1 MKIKLLLFA
10 LLIQGSVLWAQLPR
24 FNHGLTEWTE
34 GWQTYPGYA
43 KDVDVAP
50 DGTFWIAGQGAGGV
64 ELHYWNSETNSWS
77 YTNGHAHKIAAGS
90 MDSWCINLSANY
102 IYRYNPDAN
111 GWELKPGRAVEI
123 AIGADGSVWCIGIGG
138 GGLFKFDYE
147 ADNWIYAGVS
157 GLKKVA
163 VDPNGDP
170 WVIRNDGS
178 VARWSTAAWAW
189 ENLPGC
195 LTEIAIGF
203 DGAVWALGCD
213 WGNGG
218 YSIWRWHGSDWSNVD
233 GRLTSI
239 AVLPNGGAAGSN
251 SYGSIFYRNC
261 NTIVGD
267 YVIQS
272 VHNNLIIDESAP
284 AGRVHLW
291 GYHGGANQIWRIR
304 KLGDDGSFSL
314 QSRHDGRFIDQE
326 GWSLD
331 NGGRYLAWD
340 WHGGA
345 NQRFYLDPFDG
356 DYNTNE
362 YVISNQYS
370 GLMMDV
376 AGYSYNYG
384 DYLHQWDYHGDANQ
398 RWRMYKVGL
407 SYAKADPEL
416 ALKDAEAKE
425 LDTKNL
431 DRSQLRVYPN
441 PAQEQF
447 TLDIDA
453 LEPQKTKLSVSDL
466 TGKVVLQRDLELVK
480 GANQVQVELEST
492 LPNGMYTV
500 QVAGFKAE
508 RVIVQH

>member
-34 GWQTYPGYA
+34 GWQTYPGNA
-43 KDVDVAP
+43 ADVDVAP
-50 DGTFWIAGQGAGGV
+50 DGTFWIAGQWNNV
-64 ELHYWNSETNSWS
+64 QLHYWNSETNSWN
-77 YTNGHAHKIAAGS
+77 YTNGHAHKVAAGPS
-90 MDSWCINLSANY
+90 ESWCINLSANY

-111 GWELKPGRAVEI
+111 GWEQMPGLAREI
-123 AIGADGSVWCIGIGG
+123 AAGASGDVFVIGTNAC
-138 GGLFKFDYE
+138 LYKFNPDIQ
-147 ADNWIYAGVS
+147 NWEYQGVCD
-157 GLKKVA
+157 LKKVA
-163 VDPNGDP
+163 VDPDGNP
-170 WVIRNDGS
+170 WVIRNNGS
-178 VARWSTAAWAW
+178 VARWNGAGW

-213 WGNGG
+213 WGGG
-218 YSIWRWHGSDWSNVD
+218 GWSIWRWHGSNWSNVD

-251 SYGSIFYRNC
+251 SNGSIFYRNC

-291 GYHGGANQIWRIR
+291 GYHGGWNQQWRIR
-304 KLGDDGSFSL
+304 RMGDDASL
-314 QSRHDGRFIDQE
+314 TFQNLQDGRYMDVQGGSI
-326 GWSLD
+326 D

-345 NQRFYLDPFDG
+345 NQRFYIDPFDG

-362 YVISNQYS
+362 YVISNQNS

-376 AGYSYNYG
+376 AGYAYNYG
-384 DYLHQWDYHGDANQ
+384 DYLQQWDYHGDVNQ
-398 RWRMYKVGL
+398 RWRMYQVRL
-407 SYAKADPEL
+407 SYAKAEPEL
-416 ALKDAEAKE
+416 ALKEVASPDVSTE
-425 LDTKNL
+425 NL
-431 DRSQLRVYPN
+431 GRARLNLYPN

-480 GANQVQVELEST
+480 GANQVQVDLEST
-492 LPNGMYTV
+492 LPNGMYMV

-508 RVIVQH
+508 RIIVQH